1 MTPDMELQKAVR
13 LALIAASDVAAH
25 ITPERI
31 RAGIARPEDV
41 PVIIMT
47 PASVEILGHASG
59 GQKVAE
65 ITMKLH
71 IWTEAGQADTAQQIT
86 SAAMLALMDKPQI
99 DGCTIEGW
107 DRPSMAWVPDPDP
120 ALSFAHA
127 VIALRAVVYWRAS

>member
-1 MTPDMELQKAVR
+1 MSPDMELQRAVR
-13 LALIAASDVAAH
+13 LALIAAPGVAQH

-31 RAGIARPEDV
+31 RAGLARPEDT

-65 ITMKLH
+65 IAMKLH
-71 IWTEAGQADTAQQIT
+71 LWTEAGQADIAQQIT
-86 SAAMLALMDKPQI
+86 SAAVLALMDKPHAE
-99 DGCTIEGW
+99 GCTIEGW
-107 DRPSMAWVPDPDP
+107 DRPTMAWVSDPDP
-120 ALSFAHA
+120 ALSFSHA

>member
-1 MTPDMELQKAVR
+1 MTPDMELQRAVR
-13 LALIAASDVAAH
+13 LALIATPDVAAH

-47 PASVEILGHASG
+47 PASVEILGHAAG

-65 ITMKLH
+65 IAMRLH

-86 SAAMLALMDKPQI
+86 SAAMLALMDKLEI
-99 DGCTIEGW
+99 AACTIEEW
-107 DRPSMAWVPDPDP
+107 DRPAMVWVPDPDP
-120 ALSFAHA
+120 ALSFSHA
-127 VIALRAVVYWRAS
+127 VIALRAVIYWRAS